1 MKPFTVLMTLQSAVT
16 TAHMSKAYCMP
27 LFMFLGILSRAKNRN
42 GDGMQVPDKLKEAM
56 TFVLSGFEKL
66 DGMCLGG
73 SVALST
79 RLDELGV
86 LNHVALGTLRC
97 AGVTAFEYS
106 KPNIPK
112 TKDGNFNWDGHAW
125 CVVEDEWIADVT
137 LIRTAR
143 ALPVGSNLKRHFLPI
158 LNRGAIIVRR
168 KGEISFSEELEYRE
182 CSKLPKSTYE
192 GLLAGVMRHNGLH

>member
-1 MKPFTVLMTLQSAVT
+1 
-16 TAHMSKAYCMP
+16 
-27 LFMFLGILSRAKNRN
+27 
-42 GDGMQVPDKLKEAM
+42 MQVSDKLKEAM
-56 TFVLSGFEKL
+56 TFVLSGFGKL
-66 DGMCLGG
+66 DGLCLGG

-86 LNHVALGTLRC
+86 SNYVALGTLRC

-112 TKDGNFNWDGHAW
+112 TKDGKFDWDGHAW
-125 CVVEDEWIADVT
+125 CVVEDKWIADVT

-143 ALPVGSNLKRHFLPI
+143 ALPVASNLKRHFLPI

-168 KGEISFSEELEYRE
+168 KGDISSSDGLEYQE
-182 CSKLPKSTYE
+182 CARLPKSAHD
-192 GLLAGVMRHNGLH
+192 GLLAGVMHHNGLN